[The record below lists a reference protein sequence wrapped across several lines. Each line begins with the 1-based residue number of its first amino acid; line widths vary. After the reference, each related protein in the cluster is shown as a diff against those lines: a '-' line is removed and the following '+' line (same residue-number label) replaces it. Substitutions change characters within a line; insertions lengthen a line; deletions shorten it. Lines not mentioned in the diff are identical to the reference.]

1 MSKESWRG
9 NIIIQLIGKVLVGIA
24 SMHGENLLQVGAH
37 KPGYIYR
44 ISSHWSRSVKI
55 LQFCI
60 KNGSETL
67 MREVVEE
74 AVTKR
79 ARVVATGEWETAIR
93 GIPNP
98 VESLATYSSVSALPL
113 EEKMFIRMRE
123 RQVAG
128 G

>member
-1 MSKESWRG
+1 
-9 NIIIQLIGKVLVGIA
+9 
-24 SMHGENLLQVGAH
+24 
-37 KPGYIYR
+37 
-44 ISSHWSRSVKI
+44 
-55 LQFCI
+55 
-60 KNGSETL
+60 

-123 RQVAG
+123 RQVTRG
-128 G
+128 